1 MATEEAI
8 TQPLRISKGSSTP
21 STTPNKS
28 SVPRPLSEISVGEK
42 RRNSPSWNQTTKVS
56 GRSSNRT
63 TSTALSQPLGKYHKL
78 TQVARLQKMGP
89 NTDSSPFQSSP
100 LDSTNS
106 RHQYWQSRV
115 TQENDL
121 YGSGSPS
128 PVRRSSIERLQKASR
143 VKNSTMFARE
153 QKQEYDPTRIPT
165 IERPL
170 AKVTNSA
177 YISNPVGGFRSAHG
191 RSDSASSIPLYSP
204 GRSIVSPTTLAS
216 PTPLSPRSP
225 SKDQVSPTKSS
236 LSNSRFKSSNG
247 SQPSDYF
254 GESIHEDDDLPWG
267 KTLNRN
273 MKSVTFDNGPPQINE
288 YEMATPDLSSIG
300 TNSREGSYDSE
311 EEEDDDEDAYGL
323 YRDEGDLQD
332 DSFDATLEDTDK
344 TPVVGPDEWR
354 GDNREERFENSPLP
368 EGAPSPADTARPQ
381 LGHGRTDSTASNG
394 EHRPLPPL
402 PGMGHVRTQSN
413 SSSNGLSATAERML
427 GSPRRDLPTPPPAA
441 SSKSEIQNIGNGKM
455 SLEERLKL
463 MMLSEDTSPKAISTD
478 PIKSFAEQQRER
490 RMRRAGPRDRVES
503 PTPDDHDEEAAESEA
518 GEEDDTVGDISG
530 LDMDYQLPSISRQS
544 ILQRVNG
551 NKAFER
557 DSDYH
562 FNSSPAPSSPERQLP
577 FNPDVPIDSI
587 EESVLEDVD
596 GDSESSVLINGTEDE
611 KSDVYDLYQRSE
623 DDQSEVDD
631 TLKDDDTESHYSDE
645 AQKTHQ
651 EDDEDSVMT
660 PRAGSTGEK
669 LSPATE
675 TETGITN
682 FSATLPQVNGNN
694 KETEFTRS
702 LQSYML
708 PKPKESDA
716 YTFTESHKKNEDIDD
731 EDSKPEQDD
740 DAFSYAESHETED
753 DDDDA
758 SSYTESQTTEGPDAE
773 AEAEAEAE
781 AKANSQHRPATPE
794 RSERSLPK
802 VDYAGSG
809 WGSKADYDGSGWGE
823 PEEDEIEEPGT
834 PESVIHHP
842 VSEDEY
848 TEDEE
853 EEDHDEEMPDEPI
866 PTPEIPERVATIK
879 SASGS
884 KLKTRPS
891 ATPADLAAMR
901 EARRH
906 VSREVP
912 PSVPSIPARHK
923 TRMSTEPGE
932 EKADNEEDNGEDEDF
947 IDRHPSFKKRSLTLD
962 LDLGLSLDQDFERV
976 IEQQK
981 VQLQQNFFRYEF
993 LAASNSPTR
1002 QASRTQKTVV
1012 ATDRTPG
1019 RTPGRKLSNETQL
1032 NANITNRKQRGYL
1045 MRQNTKVVTASDKQS
1060 DDARD
1065 ATRSAGNSPV
1075 KQTARPQSWTVEPWN
1090 GRPRQ
1095 RSTRKRQGP
1104 SMTGPVPPMPG
1115 QESNATAA
1123 SALNN
1128 VPEEDAAHPEL
1139 ATEECGERGRLFV
1152 KVMGVKDL
1160 DLPLPRNER
1169 TWFSLTLD
1177 NGVHCVTTAWLELAR
1192 NAPIGQEFE
1201 LVVPNDLEFQLTL
1214 NVKLERPPEP
1224 AQLPASPTKMSKP
1237 KTSTFS
1243 RVFASPKKRK
1253 EMEARMRAEEEAF
1266 AQAQRDAA
1274 TRQRKVAPT
1283 AWDLMSPLAADDG
1296 SFARSYV
1303 CLKEH
1308 ESRCYGRPYMVEIA
1322 AFNEWAVEEA
1332 GFASSV
1338 KSKRGGPSNSVVR
1351 RAPYKIGKL
1360 EVQLLFVPRAKGS
1373 TDEDMPKSMNSAI
1386 RELKASE
1393 ERLSRNWEGHL
1404 SQQGGDCPYWR
1415 RRYFK
1420 LVGTKL
1426 TAYHESTRQPRA
1438 TINLSNAKRII
1449 DDRRQLTQPD
1459 TTGKGGKRRRS
1470 AFAEE
1475 EEGYMFVEEGFRVRF
1490 NNGEVIDFYA
1500 DTAED
1505 KDGWMK
1511 VLGDVVGREGVED
1524 DTMHGGNRRKWCEL
1538 VLKRE
1543 EALRKKAEGR
1553 RVHSKSKSMII

>member
-1 MATEEAI
+1 MT
-8 TQPLRISKGSSTP
+8 L
-21 STTPNKS
+21 
-28 SVPRPLSEISVGEK
+28 
-42 RRNSPSWNQTTKVS
+42 
-56 GRSSNRT
+56 
-63 TSTALSQPLGKYHKL
+63 
-78 TQVARLQKMGP
+78 

-100 LDSTNS
+100 LDSTS
-106 RHQYWQSRV
+106 SPHLFWQSRIS

-121 YGSGSPS
+121 YGGGGTPS
-128 PVRRSSIERLQKASR
+128 PTRRSSIERLQKASR

-177 YISNPVGGFRSAHG
+177 YVSTPAGGFRSTHG
-191 RSDSASSIPLYSP
+191 RSDSASSISLYSP
-204 GRSIVSPTTLAS
+204 GRSIVNPMTIGS

-225 SKDQVSPTKSS
+225 SKDQVSPMKSS
-236 LSNSRFKSSNG
+236 LSNSRFKSSHD
-247 SQPSDYF
+247 SQPTNYF
-254 GESIHEDDDLPWG
+254 GETILEDDDLPWG

-311 EEEDDDEDAYGL
+311 EDDEDAYGL

-354 GDNREERFENSPLP
+354 GDNP
-368 EGAPSPADTARPQ
+368 ETARPQ
-381 LGHGRTDSTASNG
+381 HGHGRTDSTASSG

-413 SSSNGLSATAERML
+413 SSNGLSATAERML

-441 SSKSEIQNIGNGKM
+441 TSKSEMQNIGNTKM

-503 PTPDDHDEEAAESEA
+503 PTPEDQEDNEDHEDNEGNEVAESEA

-587 EESVLEDVD
+587 EESVFEDVAEE
-596 GDSESSVLINGTEDE
+596 SESSVVLNGTEDE

-623 DDQSEVDD
+623 DDQSEIDD
-631 TLKDDDTESHYSDE
+631 TVKDDDSESHYSDE
-645 AQKTHQ
+645 AQKPQQ

-675 TETGITN
+675 SGITN
-682 FSATLPQVNGNN
+682 FSATLPQVNGNKQEN
-694 KETEFTRS
+694 EFTRT
-702 LQSYML
+702 
-708 PKPKESDA
+708 P
-716 YTFTESHKKNEDIDD
+716 
-731 EDSKPEQDD
+731 
-740 DAFSYAESHETED
+740 
-753 DDDDA
+753 
-758 SSYTESQTTEGPDAE
+758 
-773 AEAEAEAE
+773 
-781 AKANSQHRPATPE
+781 PATPE
-794 RSERSLPK
+794 RSLPK
-802 VDYAGSG
+802 ADYDGSG

-823 PEEDEIEEPGT
+823 PEEEEEIEEPGT

-853 EEDHDEEMPDEPI
+853 EEEEEEMPDEPLES
-866 PTPEIPERVATIK
+866 PEVPERVATIK

-912 PSVPSIPARHK
+912 PIIPPIPTRHK
-923 TRMSTEPGE
+923 SRSSTDQGE
-932 EKADNEEDNGEDEDF
+932 EKAGNAEGNEEEDDF
-947 IDRHPSFKKRSLTLD
+947 VERHPSFKKRSLTLD

-981 VQLQQNFFRYEF
+981 VQLQQNFFEYEF

-1012 ATDRTPG
+1012 ATDRNPG
-1019 RTPGRKLSNETQL
+1019 RTPGRKLSDEAHL
-1032 NANITNRKQRGYL
+1032 NANITNRTQRGYL

-1060 DDARD
+1060 EDARD
-1065 ATRSAGNSPV
+1065 ATRSAGNSPTTAT
-1075 KQTARPQSWTVEPWN
+1075 KHEEEQT
-1090 GRPRQ
+1090 
-1095 RSTRKRQGP
+1095 P
-1104 SMTGPVPPMPG
+1104 SMNGPVPPMPG
-1115 QESNATAA
+1115 QESNATT
-1123 SALNN
+1123 ALNN

-1214 NVKLERPPEP
+1214 NVKLEKPPEP
-1224 AQLPASPTKMSKP
+1224 QRLPASPTKMSKP

-1274 TRQRKVAPT
+1274 SRQRKVAPT

-1308 ESRCYGRPYMVEIA
+1308 ESRCYGRPYLVEIA

-1393 ERLSRNWEGHL
+1393 ERLSRNWEGPL

-1426 TAYHESTRQPRA
+1426 TAYHEATRQPRA

-1459 TTGKGGKRRRS
+1459 TTGKGGRRRRS

-1505 KDGWMK
+1505 KEGWMK

-1553 RVHSKSKSMII
+1553 RVHSKSKSMAM